1 MAKKLGIIGE
11 PNTGKSYSRK
21 FIKEGEKV
29 FVIAPSSKAMHITT
43 SIGEPLKRLQVST
56 EKSKSLEEM
65 RDKNSLELLSDSIPM
80 LLKKNPE
87 ELTITGN
94 YILTKLKNLE
104 SCLLFV
110 DKFMP
115 NINTIIIPDTTHFVS
130 SVIGDREFIKR
141 KAGGEAFQRFWELAG
156 DILNGVIESIDKLR
170 DDLIVVT
177 EYHSEY
183 DENSDSWKIFMPGGK
198 MVIDKFKLDS
208 YYDFMLYTCI
218 SAKDDGLITPDSYK
232 FVTRKHGKY
241 NARMSELFKDTFIPN
256 NLEIVL
262 TKLREYNGI

>member
-1 MAKKLGIIGE
+1 MALKLGIIGE

-21 FIKEGEKV
+21 FLKKGEEV
-29 FVIAPSSKAMHITT
+29 FIIAPSSKAMHITT
-43 SIGEPLKRLQVST
+43 SEGLPLKRLQVST

-65 RDKNSLELLSDSIPM
+65 RDRNNLEMISDIIPV
-80 LLKKNPE
+80 LLKKEPN

-94 YILTKLKNLE
+94 FILTKLRTLE

-115 NINTIIIPDTTHFVS
+115 SIKTIILPDVTHFVS
-130 SVIGDREFIKR
+130 SVIADKEFIKR
-141 KAGGEAFQRFWELAG
+141 KAGGEAYQRFWELAG
-156 DILNGVIESIDKLR
+156 EVLNGIIESIDKLR
-170 DDLIVVT
+170 EDLIVVT
-177 EYHSEY
+177 EFHSEY
-183 DENSDSWKIFMPGGK
+183 DENLDSWKIFMPGGK
-198 MVIDKFKLDS
+198 MIIEKFKLDS
-208 YYDFMLYTCI
+208 YYDFMLYTHVNV
-218 SAKDDGLITPDSYK
+218 KDDGVVTSDSYK

-262 TKLREYNGI
+262 TEIRKYNGI